1 MVACTP
7 NTPASPISR
16 EAVVLLTCPAD
27 ETTTSLL
34 VGSRIICRPTPSVG
48 TALIGTD
55 LDVVH
60 AVEHARITEALCEV
74 LAHGGVVVTPN
85 ADGGALTLLR
95 LGIFVSAYAA
105 GRPRYDVMQ
114 ALARVGVT
122 AHSEFVVDVLPAH
135 SDVGGEG
142 EGAAAGDG
150 AVSAVVVV
158 DPLSLAGQRAAG
170 LLQLLREQLHIP
182 VTLVLLPLPELSS
195 FPLQSFYRSST
206 GLRAGPALMTGLPR
220 QHTLTVRVDHPEGW
234 NVQAAESE
242 HDLDNLVCDAVSC
255 GDDGS
260 DVSRARY
267 ALRGLLVSGQCYQG
281 VREGAP
287 SPPNGLQLVLMD
299 RFNGTGAGVGV
310 GRDTLVMKNLGYF
323 QLQASPGVWDLSI
336 AAGRGATLFG
346 LDSGAGAT
354 SAGGGAGDGATADG
368 GTADGAASAE
378 VTFES
383 SKTIA
388 VNSFSSRMHS
398 VFVTKRPGM
407 EAVPLLED
415 PATAMASVDESDAGG
430 MFSTLKNMF
439 SQPDAQQLTTA
450 SADTSE
456 DGKLHVF
463 SLATGHVYERL
474 LRIMMLSVHKTSSLP
489 VKVTPSPPHL
499 TTCINQL

>member
-1 MVACTP
+1 
-7 NTPASPISR
+7 
-16 EAVVLLTCPAD
+16 
-27 ETTTSLL
+27 
-34 VGSRIICRPTPSVG
+34 
-48 TALIGTD
+48 
-55 LDVVH
+55 
-60 AVEHARITEALCEV
+60 
-74 LAHGGVVVTPN
+74 
-85 ADGGALTLLR
+85 
-95 LGIFVSAYAA
+95 
-105 GRPRYDVMQ
+105 MQ
-114 ALARVGVT
+114 TLARAGVT
-122 AHSEFVVDVLPAH
+122 AHSEFVVDLLPAH
-135 SDVGGEG
+135 SDDGG

-182 VTLVLLPLPELSS
+182 VTLVLLPLPDLSS

-206 GLRAGPALMTGLPR
+206 GLRGGPALMTGLPR

-234 NVQAAESE
+234 NVQAAESG

-267 ALRGLLVSGQCYQG
+267 TLRGLLVSGQCYQG

-287 SPPNGLQLVLMD
+287 SPPNGLQLVLTD
-299 RFNGTGAGVGV
+299 RFNGTGAGAGAAV

-346 LDSGAGAT
+346 LDSGAGAD
-354 SAGGGAGDGATADG
+354 DGTG
-368 GTADGAASAE
+368 PGTGAANANAGANANAE

-388 VNSFSSRMHS
+388 VNTFSSRMHS
-398 VFVTKRPGM
+398 VFVTKRPGL
-407 EAVPLLED
+407 ESVPLLED
-415 PATAMASVDESDAGG
+415 PASAGATTEGGASAGG
-430 MFSTLKNMF
+430 GVFSTLKNMF
-439 SQPDAQQLTTA
+439 ATPDAQQLTTA
-450 SADTSE
+450 STDTSE

-474 LRIMMLSVHKTSSLP
+474 LRIMMLSVHKTSSRP
-489 VKVTPSPPHL
+489 VKVAPSPTNTQHSVHCAHL
-499 TTCINQL
+499 HPNHLHRWSSSLLKYSCLPYTYTNADPSF